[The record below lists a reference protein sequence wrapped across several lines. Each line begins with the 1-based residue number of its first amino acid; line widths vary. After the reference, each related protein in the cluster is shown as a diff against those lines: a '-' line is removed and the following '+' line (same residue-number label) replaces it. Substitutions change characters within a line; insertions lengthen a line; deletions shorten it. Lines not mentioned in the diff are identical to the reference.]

1 MEKQYF
7 EAIYPARDGRT
18 EVSEDEIVARLA
30 AKIIRGEDD
39 LIWHA
44 ESQGL
49 HVPEPNHSARIQRR
63 ERISPSGEWVTVRGS
78 KAFFAEV
85 AEFARELRE
94 AGFA

>member
-7 EAIYPARDGRT
+7 EALYPTRDGRA
-18 EVSEDEIVARLA
+18 EISEDEIVARLA

-49 HVPEPNHSARIQRR
+49 RVPEPNRSARIQRR
-63 ERISPSGEWVTVRGS
+63 ERISPSGEWIAVRGS

>member
-7 EAIYPARDGRT
+7 EAIYPARDGRDA
-18 EVSEDEIVARLA
+18 VPEDEVVARLA
-30 AKIIRGEDD
+30 AAVIRGEND

-49 HVPEPNHSARIQRR
+49 HVPEPNRSARIQRR
-63 ERISPSGEWVTVRGS
+63 ERVSPNGEWVTVRGS

-85 AEFARELRE
+85 AEFARALRE